1 MALPGE
7 TEAGSAGKQPCRGI
21 ARRAHR
27 DDDHGRG
34 THLSRSSQNPIGS
47 KDPDALKIPA
57 RRAASTLTRSARS
70 PVPAEP
76 AQLDT
81 EQLCEMREELT
92 NLEPAGVGRFVLSEL
107 DKKLE
112 ESFSRV
118 PPDHRSLRPDWI
130 DEQLQYLADT
140 EAEAVPVSGD
150 AVPF

>member
-1 MALPGE
+1 MQHALVQYLMDMQKG
-7 TEAGSAGKQPCRGI
+7 
-21 ARRAHR
+21 R
-27 DDDHGRG
+27 DEKR
-34 THLSRSSQNPIGS
+34 L
-47 KDPDALKIPA
+47 DA
-57 RRAASTLTRSARS
+57 
-70 PVPAEP
+70 
-76 AQLDT
+76 LDT
-81 EQLCEMREELT
+81 EQLREMREELA

-130 DEQLQYLADT
+130 DEQMQYLADT